1 MTRVSIGRF
10 GLIGAG
16 VMLLTSMAFAS
27 AVVADHRLAVN
38 AVTSSITEADGRA
51 TVKFVVEVTN
61 QDEAAMT
68 DLRVVFSEDYQVAV
82 GTVAPDA
89 KAASA
94 AQEATFDMASVPT
107 KTVAVPVTLKF
118 SVDGAAV
125 EMPWVLNF
133 GRRQ

>member
-16 VMLLTSMAFAS
+16 VMLLASMASAS
-27 AVVADHRLAVN
+27 AVIADHRLAVS
-38 AVTSSITEADGRA
+38 AVTSAITEVDGRA
-51 TVKFVVEVTN
+51 TVKFVVEATN

-68 DLRVVFSEDYQVAV
+68 DLRVVFSEDYEVAV
-82 GTVAPDA
+82 GNVAPEA
-89 KAASA
+89 KATSA
-94 AQEATFDMASVPT
+94 AQEATFDVANVPT
-107 KTVAVPVTLKF
+107 KSVAVPVTLKF